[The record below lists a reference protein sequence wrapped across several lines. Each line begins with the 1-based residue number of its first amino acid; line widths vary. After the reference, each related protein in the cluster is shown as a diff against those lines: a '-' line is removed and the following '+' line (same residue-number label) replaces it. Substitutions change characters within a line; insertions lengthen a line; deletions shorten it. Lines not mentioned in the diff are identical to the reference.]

1 MSIVVL
7 CVDLLDRSRIT
18 AAHPDATF
26 VRSSAALL
34 ERVEAGP
41 IGSVIVDLSRPDA
54 IVAISAAAAAGAVV
68 TAYGAHVDT
77 ELLTAARAAGCA
89 EALPRSRFFAR
100 LDRTAPTD
108 PESEPDPD
116 LQAGA

>member
-26 VRSSAALL
+26 VRSAAALL
-34 ERVEAGP
+34 ERVEAGQVR
-41 IGSVIVDLSRPDA
+41 SVIVDLSRPDA
-54 IVAISAAAAAGAVV
+54 IIAISTASAAGAVV

-77 ELLTAARAAGCA
+77 DLLAAARAAGCA

-100 LDRTAPTD
+100 LDRRASVD
-108 PESEPDPD
+108 PEPPT
-116 LQAGA
+116 GA

>member
-1 MSIVVL
+1 MSTVVL
-7 CVDLLDRSRIT
+7 CVDLLDRSRIS

-34 ERVEAGP
+34 ERVEAGQVR
-41 IGSVIVDLSRPDA
+41 SVIVDLSRPDA
-54 IVAISAAAAAGAVV
+54 IVAIAAATAAGAVV

-77 ELLTAARAAGCA
+77 DLLDAARAAGCA

-100 LDRTAPTD
+100 LDRAAPTG
-108 PESEPDPD
+108 PTSPP
-116 LQAGA
+116 GA